1 MKHAAFV
8 VGMLF
13 WGSAILCGQAI
24 GQKGYHRVVPK
35 QRFGGALIP
44 AQASPQTAK
53 AELHNAQGEKVAT
66 ATLTPAE
73 EGVKISLA
81 ASKLQPGPHA
91 LHIHAVGKCE
101 PPGFTSAGPHF
112 NPYNKKHGMKNPD
125 GPHAG
130 DMPNFTVGPDGT
142 ASVDVVDTRV
152 TLGEGTNS
160 LFHPEGTA
168 LVIHAAPDDDVTDPA
183 GNAGARIAC
192 GVISR

>member
-1 MKHAAFV
+1 MKYAAFLV
-8 VGMLF
+8 VMVF
-13 WGSAILCGQAI
+13 WGSTILYSQDT
-24 GQKGYHRVVPK
+24 GQKENHRVAPK
-35 QRFGGALIP
+35 QRFGGAVVD
-44 AQASPQTAK
+44 AQATPQTAR
-53 AELHNAQGEKVAT
+53 AELRNAQGEQVGS
-66 ATLTPAE
+66 ATLAPAE
-73 EGVKISLA
+73 EGVRISLA
-81 ASKLQPGPHA
+81 ASKLPPGPHA

-142 ASVDVVDTRV
+142 ASVEVTNTRV
-152 TLGEGTNS
+152 TLREGANS

-192 GVISR
+192 GVIAR